1 MEVELEL
8 ILQDAE
14 VTVAKIREELAQHR
28 QLRRQR
34 EQIERLPEYLAQT
47 EVRWRDMRILLDEVR
62 NELSEGQQ
70 GAGEANGAAGASD
83 GPTADE
89 PTADEPGVDES
100 GAGGADAGS
109 AAESEDGTGRST
121 S

>member
-34 EQIERLPEYLAQT
+34 EQIERLPDYLAQT

-62 NELSEGQQ
+62 DELTEGKRDAAEAADAADGRSAEAP
-70 GAGEANGAAGASD
+70 GAGE
-83 GPTADE
+83 
-89 PTADEPGVDES
+89 V
-100 GAGGADAGS
+100 DAGS
-109 AAESEDGTGRST
+109 AGDSEGGPDRSA

>member
-62 NELSEGQQ
+62 NELSEGQRN
-70 GAGEANGAAGASD
+70 AAEAADAADSSAEAPNSGE
-83 GPTADE
+83 
-89 PTADEPGVDES
+89 
-100 GAGGADAGS
+100 ADAGPAADSEGGTDRS
-109 AAESEDGTGRST
+109 AS
-121 S
+121 

>member
-1 MEVELEL
+1 MTAERKDQEELRDMEVELEL

-47 EVRWRDMRILLDEVR
+47 EVRWRDMRVLLDEVR
-62 NELSEGQQ
+62 SELS
-70 GAGEANGAAGASD
+70 AGEQDAAEANGAAGA
-83 GPTADE
+83 P
-89 PTADEPGVDES
+89 
-100 GAGGADAGS
+100 DAGAS
-109 AAESEDGTGRST
+109 GEQGAAEGSAEGPDDGAARPAS
-121 S
+121 